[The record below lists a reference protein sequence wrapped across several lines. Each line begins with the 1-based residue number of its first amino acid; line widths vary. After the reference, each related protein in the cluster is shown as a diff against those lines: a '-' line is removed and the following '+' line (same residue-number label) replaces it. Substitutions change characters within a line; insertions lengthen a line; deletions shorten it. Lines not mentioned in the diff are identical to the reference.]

1 MANEKIDNDA
11 YIKNLMQTPRVQ
23 GLRKRTKRCK
33 CKYCGGKLRLKQ
45 IVYNTTIE
53 PRIEIFCEECQRIEY
68 GVEPEI
74 YFLAKYYVD
83 AYGCDYYPELDASAV
98 KDRMNVGKVCE
109 IIFWA
114 LNGLQ
119 LVNMEGFQ
127 VPYEMDKRM
136 VGESIIYNLDALE
149 KDADGNE
156 NDDDEISLEEVGALT
171 SIGAGELRG

>member
-1 MANEKIDNDA
+1 MKKELVETEK
-11 YIKNLMQTPRVQ
+11 YIENLLQTPRVQ

-33 CKYCGGKLRLKQ
+33 CKYCGGTLRLKQ
-45 IVYNTTIE
+45 IVYNSTVE

-74 YFLAKYYVD
+74 YLLAKYYVD
-83 AYGCDYYPELDASAV
+83 SFACDYYPELDESAI

-119 LVNMEGFQ
+119 LVDMEGFR
-127 VPYEMDKRM
+127 VPYVIDKKM
-136 VGESIIYNLDALE
+136 VGESIIYDLDKLESSDEEMEVETVAALE
-149 KDADGNE
+149 YYGE
-156 NDDDEISLEEVGALT
+156 
-171 SIGAGELRG
+171 GELRG

>member
-1 MANEKIDNDA
+1 MAIQNVGAKKINVEE

-23 GLRKRTKRCK
+23 GLRQRTKRCK

-74 YFLAKYYVD
+74 FHLAKYYVD
-83 AYGCDYYPELDASAV
+83 SYGCDYYPELDASEA

-114 LNGLQ
+114 LNGLN
-119 LVNMEGFQ
+119 LVDMEGFK
-127 VPYEMDKRM
+127 VPYEMDKKM
-136 VGESIIYNLDALE
+136 VGESIIYNLDELDE
-149 KDADGNE
+149 
-156 NDDDEISLEEVGALT
+156 DDDEEIVLEEVGALT
-171 SIGAGELRG
+171 SIGAGEIRG